1 MLSGGKEIINTSV
14 FEARDFHLSHNDNA
28 FSIEF
33 STRELNNSE
42 RITYLYTINNTPWVK
57 LPKGVNRVSFSDL
70 PPGDYHFRI
79 KAEDY
84 LLESDTDEI
93 TIHIAPAWWASGWAM
108 LIYAL
113 LAVAAVYGIILQ
125 VRHRYRI
132 RQEMMQHIHAEQINE
147 AKLQFSSTSP
157 TRYVLRCRS
166 SSVLCKT
173 DDKRYRPRTA
183 KELPHHLAQF
193 RKNPSACKPI
203 DGYTQ
208 DRQRA
213 DVTRFRETEM
223 TGFIN
228 DLCETFTEQANK
240 NKLLCSSTTRAP
252 TT

>member
-93 TIHIAPAWWASGWAM
+93 TIHIAPACRPW
-108 LIYAL
+108 L
-113 LAVAAVYGIILQ
+113 
-125 VRHRYRI
+125 R
-132 RQEMMQHIHAEQINE
+132 
-147 AKLQFSSTSP
+147 STSSYAR
-157 TRYVLRCRS
+157 TKALTSGRGLR
-166 SSVLCKT
+166 
-173 DDKRYRPRTA
+173 A
-183 KELPHHLAQF
+183 
-193 RKNPSACKPI
+193 
-203 DGYTQ
+203 
-208 DRQRA
+208 
-213 DVTRFRETEM
+213 
-223 TGFIN
+223 
-228 DLCETFTEQANK
+228 
-240 NKLLCSSTTRAP
+240 
-252 TT
+252 

>member
-125 VRHRYRI
+125 VKHRYRI

-157 TRYVLRCRS
+157 TRYVLRCHS
-166 SSVLCKT
+166 SSVLCK
-173 DDKRYRPRTA
+173 
-183 KELPHHLAQF
+183 
-193 RKNPSACKPI
+193 N
-203 DGYTQ
+203 
-208 DRQRA
+208 
-213 DVTRFRETEM
+213 
-223 TGFIN
+223 
-228 DLCETFTEQANK
+228 
-240 NKLLCSSTTRAP
+240 
-252 TT
+252 

>member
-1 MLSGGKEIINTSV
+1 M
-14 FEARDFHLSHNDNA
+14 
-28 FSIEF
+28 
-33 STRELNNSE
+33 
-42 RITYLYTINNTPWVK
+42 
-57 LPKGVNRVSFSDL
+57 SFSDL
-70 PPGDYHFRI
+70 LPGDYHFRI

-113 LAVAAVYGIILQ
+113 LAVTAVYGIILQ

-147 AKLQFSSTSP
+147 AKLQFFINISHEIRTPMSLIISP
-157 TRYVLRCRS
+157 LQ
-166 SSVLCKT
+166 KT

-213 DVTRFRETEM
+213 DVTSF
-223 TGFIN
+223 
-228 DLCETFTEQANK
+228 
-240 NKLLCSSTTRAP
+240 P
-252 TT
+252 

>member
-1 MLSGGKEIINTSV
+1 M
-14 FEARDFHLSHNDNA
+14 
-28 FSIEF
+28 
-33 STRELNNSE
+33 
-42 RITYLYTINNTPWVK
+42 
-57 LPKGVNRVSFSDL
+57 SFSDL

-113 LAVAAVYGIILQ
+113 LAVTAVYGIILQ

-147 AKLQFSSTSP
+147 AKLQFFHQHLPRDTYSDVAHHQSFA
-157 TRYVLRCRS
+157 
-166 SSVLCKT
+166 KT

-213 DVTRFRETEM
+213 DVTRF
-223 TGFIN
+223 
-228 DLCETFTEQANK
+228 
-240 NKLLCSSTTRAP
+240 P
-252 TT
+252 

>member
-42 RITYLYTINNTPWVK
+42 RITYLYTINNTPGSSF
-57 LPKGVNRVSFSDL
+57 PKESTECHSATF
-70 PPGDYHFRI
+70 PGDYHFRI

-147 AKLQFSSTSP
+147 AKLQF
-157 TRYVLRCRS
+157 
-166 SSVLCKT
+166 
-173 DDKRYRPRTA
+173 
-183 KELPHHLAQF
+183 
-193 RKNPSACKPI
+193 
-203 DGYTQ
+203 
-208 DRQRA
+208 
-213 DVTRFRETEM
+213 
-223 TGFIN
+223 FIN
-228 DLCETFTEQANK
+228 ISHEIRTPMSLIISPLQN
-240 NKLLCSSTTRAP
+240 
-252 TT
+252 